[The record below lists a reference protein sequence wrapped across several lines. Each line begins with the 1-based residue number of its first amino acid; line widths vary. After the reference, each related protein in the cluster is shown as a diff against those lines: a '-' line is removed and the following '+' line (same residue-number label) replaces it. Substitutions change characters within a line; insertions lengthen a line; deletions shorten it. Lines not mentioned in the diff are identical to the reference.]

1 MVAPLLASPTSTQ
14 LLDIRGLCPHLSVN
28 LFGQI
33 NGCKIYWHFSKRK
46 FDLDANLVV
55 TTTDA
60 DPGVTLTSVR
70 TIRCILVNT
79 SITGNA
85 TVVFNVGGQDV
96 TFTASDLDLSGV
108 GIAHVRGALCDAD
121 NLVKYTATAG
131 SGTVSVGAAFLDMVE
146 NIG

>member
-1 MVAPLLASPTSTQ
+1 MAARSTG
-14 LLDIRGLCPHLSVN
+14 IFPRE
-28 LFGQI
+28 
-33 NGCKIYWHFSKRK
+33 K

-55 TTTDA
+55 TTSDA

-108 GIAHVRGALCDAD
+108 GIAHVCGALCDAD